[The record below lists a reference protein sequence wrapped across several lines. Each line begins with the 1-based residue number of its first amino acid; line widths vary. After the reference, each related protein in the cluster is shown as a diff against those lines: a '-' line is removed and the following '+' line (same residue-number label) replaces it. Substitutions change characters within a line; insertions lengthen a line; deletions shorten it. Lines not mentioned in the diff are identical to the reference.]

1 MGFEQVWRWFGPRDP
16 ITLKEIKQTGVTG
29 IVTALH
35 HIPIGEVWSVDEILK
50 RKHIIGAEGLKW
62 SVVESILVHEDIKKH
77 KGDFSKYI
85 DNYKKSIRNLAE
97 CGINI
102 ICYNFMPVLDW
113 SRTDL
118 KVTLKDGSI
127 TTKFEANVF
136 AAFDI
141 HILKRQNAEKD
152 YNEEQIISAKNYI
165 EKINNEQREKL
176 IQTILLGLPGS
187 LEAYTLEEFKLALK
201 EYDKIGVDELR
212 ENLSYFI
219 KEIIPVAEES
229 KVIMAIHPD
238 DPPWSLLG
246 LPRIV
251 GNKEDIK
258 QILNMIDS
266 PSNGITFCTGSL
278 GAGYDNDILDM
289 TKSFANKINFIHLRN
304 LTRNKNGDFAETY
317 HLEGDID
324 LYGVMKTLLL
334 EQKKRKEVGRKDW
347 RIPMRPDHAHLMIP
361 DQHKEGIYPGYS
373 LFGRMRA
380 LSELRGMELGIKR
393 SLGI

>member
-1 MGFEQVWRWFGPRDP
+1 
-16 ITLKEIKQTGVTG
+16 
-29 IVTALH
+29 
-35 HIPIGEVWSVDEILK
+35 
-50 RKHIIGAEGLKW
+50 
-62 SVVESILVHEDIKKH
+62 
-77 KGDFSKYI
+77 
-85 DNYKKSIRNLAE
+85 
-97 CGINI
+97 
-102 ICYNFMPVLDW
+102 
-113 SRTDL
+113 
-118 KVTLKDGSI
+118 
-127 TTKFEANVF
+127 
-136 AAFDI
+136 
-141 HILKRQNAEKD
+141 
-152 YNEEQIISAKNYI
+152 
-165 EKINNEQREKL
+165 
-176 IQTILLGLPGS
+176 
-187 LEAYTLEEFKLALK
+187 
-201 EYDKIGVDELR
+201 
-212 ENLSYFI
+212 
-219 KEIIPVAEES
+219 
-229 KVIMAIHPD
+229 MAIHPD